1 MHIFTSLID
10 TRGIFFDQERND
22 FLETYPKFIKLSFAE
37 SKLDFQQWEKKFE
50 TMKEGKY
57 LKQNI
62 KICTM
67 LQKLSKCEV
76 KVHSVEFKNLIAT
89 QFYVKSILAKFE
101 SQKLPFCNFR
111 HSKL

>member
-50 TMKEGKY
+50 TMKEGK
-57 LKQNI
+57 
-62 KICTM
+62 
-67 LQKLSKCEV
+67 
-76 KVHSVEFKNLIAT
+76 
-89 QFYVKSILAKFE
+89 
-101 SQKLPFCNFR
+101 
-111 HSKL
+111 